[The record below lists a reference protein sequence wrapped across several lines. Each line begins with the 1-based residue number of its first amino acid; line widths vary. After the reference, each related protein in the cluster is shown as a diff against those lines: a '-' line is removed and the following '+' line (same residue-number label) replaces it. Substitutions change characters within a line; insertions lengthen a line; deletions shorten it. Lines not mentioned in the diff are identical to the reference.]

1 MSRVVVLHRNP
12 LSVAIAAAFGWSL
25 TATVLAMPDPLT
37 PNQRAQ
43 LAARAQAPH
52 A

>member
-1 MSRVVVLHRNP
+1 VSRVVLRRNP
-12 LSVAIAAAFGWSL
+12 LSQAIAVAFGHAL
-25 TATVLAMPDPLT
+25 PATVMAMPDPLT

-43 LAARAQAPH
+43 LAIRAQAPH